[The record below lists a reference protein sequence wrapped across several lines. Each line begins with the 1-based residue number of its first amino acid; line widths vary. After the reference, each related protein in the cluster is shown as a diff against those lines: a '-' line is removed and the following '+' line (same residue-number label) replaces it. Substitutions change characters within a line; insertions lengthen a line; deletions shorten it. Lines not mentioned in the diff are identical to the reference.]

1 MAEPETTAPTLAP
14 AKLVP
19 VIITL
24 AVGVVLWFIPPPEGV
39 KQEAWHLLAIFV
51 ATIVGIISKPLPMG
65 AVAIIGVAATAL
77 TGTLNIGDAL
87 SGFGNTTVW
96 LIGVAFFVSRA
107 IIKTGLGARVALHFM
122 RLLGKKTLGLSYGLG
137 LADLVLAPAM
147 PSNTA
152 RAGGVLMPLLRSVS
166 LAYDSDPNDGTQ
178 RRVGA
183 FMMLN
188 AFQINIITS
197 AMFMTAMAA
206 NPLAAKL
213 AGDAGVDVTWGGWFL
228 AALVPG
234 IVSLIVIPLFVY
246 KVYGPEVKD
255 TPEAA
260 RMAADHLREMG
271 AMRSGEWLTLGVI
284 VLLLCLWIFGK
295 TLGVHSTAAALVGL
309 SVLLLAGVL
318 TWQDILKEKSAWDTI
333 VWFAALVMMATQ
345 LNALGFIPW
354 FGETVGAQVQGMAW
368 AAAFLI
374 LGLVYFYSHYL
385 FASQTA
391 HISAMYAPF
400 LAVALAVGT
409 PPVLA
414 ALVLAFFSNLFSS
427 LTHYANGPAPVVFG
441 TGYVSMGAWWGVG
454 AGVSVINIVI
464 WVGAGWIWWDVIG
477 LM

>member
-1 MAEPETTAPTLAP
+1 MAEPTTEAAPLAP

-19 VIITL
+19 LLVTL
-24 AVGVVLWFIPPPEGV
+24 AVGSVLWFVPPPEGV
-39 KQEAWHLLAIFV
+39 TQEAWHLLAIFV
-51 ATIVGIISKPLPMG
+51 ATIVGIIAKPLPMG
-65 AVAIIGVAATAL
+65 AVALIGIVATAL
-77 TGTLNIGDAL
+77 TGTLSIGAAL
-87 SGFGNTTVW
+87 SGFAVPTIW
-96 LIGVAFFVSRA
+96 LVGAAFFVSRA
-107 IIKTGLGARVALHFM
+107 IIKTGLGARIAYNFM

-166 LAYDSDPNDGTQ
+166 LAYGSDPNDGSQ

-188 AFQINIITS
+188 AFQINVITS

-206 NPLAAKL
+206 NPLAARL
-213 AGDAGVDVTWGGWFL
+213 AGDAGVEVSWGDWFL

-234 IVSLIVIPLFVY
+234 LVSLIVVPLFVY
-246 KVYGPEVKD
+246 KLYAPEVKE
-255 TPEAA
+255 TPQAA
-260 RMAADHLREMG
+260 QMATDRLQEMG
-271 AMRSGEWLTLGVI
+271 AVKPAEWITLGVI
-284 VLLLCLWIFGK
+284 VLLLVLWIFGGNF
-295 TLGVHSTAAALVGL
+295 GVHSTTAALVGL
-309 SVLLLAGVL
+309 GMLLLTGVL
-318 TWQDILKEKSAWDTI
+318 SWQDILKETGAWDTI

-345 LNALGFIPW
+345 LNQLGFIPW
-354 FGETVGAQVQGMAW
+354 FGETIGSQVEGLAW
-368 AAAFLI
+368 TTAFLV

-391 HISAMYAPF
+391 HVSAMYAPF
-400 LAVALAVGT
+400 LAIAIAVGT

-427 LTHYANGPAPVVFG
+427 LTHYASGPAPVVFG
-441 TGYVSMGAWWGVG
+441 TNYVSMGAWWGIGG
-454 AGVSVINIVI
+454 AVSVINILI
-464 WVGAGWIWWDVIG
+464 WVGVGSVWWGTIG

>member
-1 MAEPETTAPTLAP
+1 VADTTPGTHE
-14 AKLVP
+14 LVP
-19 VIITL
+19 ARVVPL
-24 AVGVVLWFIPPPEGV
+24 VAAVAVGIVLWLIPPPDGV
-39 KQEAWHLLAIFV
+39 DPAGWHLLAIFI
-51 ATIVGIISKPLPMG
+51 ATIVGLIAKPLPMG
-65 AVAIIGVAATAL
+65 AVAIIGIGATAL
-77 TGTLNIGDAL
+77 TGTLSIGDAL
-87 SGFGNTTVW
+87 SGFANTTVW
-96 LIGVAFFVSRA
+96 LIGIAFFVSRA
-107 IIKTGLGARVALHFM
+107 VIKTGLGLRIALHFM
-122 RLLGKKTLGLSYGLG
+122 RLLGKRTLGLSYGLG

-166 LAYDSDPNDGTQ
+166 LAYDSDPDDGTE

-213 AGDAGVDVTWGGWFL
+213 AGDMGVEVTWAGWFL

-246 KVYGPEVKD
+246 KVYPPEVKD
-255 TPEAA
+255 TPQAA
-260 RMAADHLREMG
+260 RMAADQLVEMG
-271 AMRSGEWLTLGVI
+271 SMKPGEWVTLGVI
-284 VLLLCLWIFGK
+284 VLLLGLWIFGA
-295 TLGVHSTAAALVGL
+295 TIGVHGTTAAFVGL
-309 SVLLLAGVL
+309 AVLLLAGVL
-318 TWQDILKEKSAWDTI
+318 SWQDVLRETGAWDTI

-345 LNALGFIPW
+345 LNKLGFIPW
-354 FGETVGAQVQGMAW
+354 FGEVVGAQVEGMAW
-368 AAAFLI
+368 TAAFLV

-400 LAVALAVGT
+400 LAIAIQVGT
-409 PPVLA
+409 PSVLA
-414 ALVLAFFSNLFSS
+414 ALVLAYFSNLFSS

-441 TGYVSMGAWWGVG
+441 TRYVSMGAWWGVG
-454 AGVSVINIVI
+454 GAVSVLNIVI
-464 WVGAGWIWWDVIG
+464 WVGVGSIWWKLIG